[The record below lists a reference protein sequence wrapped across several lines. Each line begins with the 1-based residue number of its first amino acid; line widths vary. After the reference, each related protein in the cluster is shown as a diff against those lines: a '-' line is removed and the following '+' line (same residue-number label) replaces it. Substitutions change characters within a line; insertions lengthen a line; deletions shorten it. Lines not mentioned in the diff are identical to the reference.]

1 MGAKPQKGQEL
12 SDHYYGNIKESVIDF
27 MREVDEN
34 LWKLGVTSK
43 TEHNEAAPCQHEL
56 APVYTTCN
64 IACDHNQL
72 IMETLKKVALRRGML
87 CLLHEKPFAGV
98 NGSGKHNNWALNLDG
113 GRSLLK
119 QGKNPA
125 GDIQF
130 LLFLTAVIKAVDKYS
145 ELLHVTIAGAGND
158 HRLGGHEAPP
168 AIVSIFLGDTLTDIL
183 ENIEVGNSAGEIKR
197 SYVSMGINTIPALH
211 ADNSDRNRTSPFAFT
226 GNKFEFRMPG
236 SSQSIA
242 DCNIVINT
250 IVADVLFEVAERL
263 EKSQEPQKEAL
274 AIIAEIMRDHKRV
287 IFNGNNYSKEW
298 VEEATKREL
307 PIMSSCV
314 EAVGGLVLPKSIEL
328 FEKYGILTKKELES
342 RAEIRYENYSKTIN
356 IEALTMLDMV
366 GREILPASMEYQAS
380 LADGIGKLANVGVD
394 SPIQKSILADMNV
407 NVSEMYQLVNALS
420 DCLEENSK
428 ISCAKAKAEHYRNS
442 VFLTM
447 EKLRAI
453 CDRCETLVPSNI
465 WPIPTYADMMY
476 K

>member
-1 MGAKPQKGQEL
+1 
-12 SDHYYGNIKESVIDF
+12 
-27 MREVDEN
+27 
-34 LWKLGVTSK
+34 
-43 TEHNEAAPCQHEL
+43 
-56 APVYTTCN
+56 
-64 IACDHNQL
+64 
-72 IMETLKKVALRRGML
+72 ML
-87 CLLHEKPFAGV
+87 F
-98 NGSGKHNNWALNLDG
+98 
-113 GRSLLK
+113 RS
-119 QGKNPA
+119 
-125 GDIQF
+125 
-130 LLFLTAVIKAVDKYS
+130 
-145 ELLHVTIAGAGND
+145 
-158 HRLGGHEAPP
+158 
-168 AIVSIFLGDTLTDIL
+168 
-183 ENIEVGNSAGEIKR
+183 
-197 SYVSMGINTIPALH
+197 
-211 ADNSDRNRTSPFAFT
+211 
-226 GNKFEFRMPG
+226 
-236 SSQSIA
+236 
-242 DCNIVINT
+242 
-250 IVADVLFEVAERL
+250 
-263 EKSQEPQKEAL
+263 
-274 AIIAEIMRDHKRV
+274 
-287 IFNGNNYSKEW
+287 
-298 VEEATKREL
+298 
-307 PIMSSCV
+307 
-314 EAVGGLVLPKSIEL
+314 GGLVLPKSIEL